1 VGYLSIFLDT
11 CFFFLSIFPVLPI
24 RLALEIKTL
33 TLWLRLDVYV
43 YFASY
48 IADVPEYDRRVM
60 GQGEMG
66 KNKTDATRQNWV
78 EWDGM
83 G

>member
-1 VGYLSIFLDT
+1 MGYLSIFLDT
-11 CFFFLSIFPVLPI
+11 CLVFSIFIVLPI

-43 YFASY
+43 YLASY

-60 GQGEMG
+60 DKAKWERTRQ
-66 KNKTDATRQNWV
+66 DATRQNWV
-78 EWDGM
+78 EWHGV